1 MNKILVIGSTNIDMI
16 ACVKHLPRPGETV
29 GEARFMQSN
38 GGKGANQAVAAAR
51 LGGDVAFVSCLGD
64 DAGAAA
70 LRQQFAAR
78 GLRLVILKGCRRTGS
93 YLLYLYRER
102 DLAEVLGRREH
113 RDFLRAMG
121 YTPWEAPGDCLRQL
135 AARLCLEEEFP
146 HEIGVFLGYPLDD
159 VKGFI
164 RHKGRDYTFCGC
176 WKCYGD
182 PQAARRRFERYRRC
196 TAVLRRRYAEGTPI
210 TQLIVA
216 A

>member
-1 MNKILVIGSTNIDMI
+1 MTFEEALIEHCSPTLAG
-16 ACVKHLPRPGETV
+16 VKPASLFRFCPRDSALF
-29 GEARFMQSN
+29 ARRF
-38 GGKGANQAVAAAR
+38 
-51 LGGDVAFVSCLGD
+51 L
-64 DAGAAA
+64 A

-146 HEIGVFLGYPLDD
+146 HEIGLFLGYPIED
-159 VKGFI
+159 VVGFI
-164 RHKGRDYTFCGC
+164 RYAGKGCKLSGL
-176 WKCYGD
+176 WKVYGD
-182 PQAARRRFERYRRC
+182 AEAASRLFDRLSRVCHAVTRRVDKGETLLEVF
-196 TAVLRRRYAEGTPI
+196 
-210 TQLIVA
+210 A